1 VVPNFLDKAIG
12 YHFLKG
18 KLPWLENLWE
28 SIGNMVIFCVQLFF
42 GDHFKQIQETLGP
55 PSFMVVFGDLVA
67 NHGWCFKCFGKPCC
81 LTNILSMFG
90 DMAKWKVMM

>member
-1 VVPNFLDKAIG
+1 MAGESMGIYREYGYFLC
-12 YHFLKG
+12 
-18 KLPWLENLWE
+18 P
-28 SIGNMVIFCVQLFF
+28 VIF

-67 NHGWCFKCFGKPCC
+67 NHGWCFKCFEKPCC